1 MSTLRKFTPLVP
13 VLIVLVLLIGPSF
26 GLIGAVA
33 ARHIML
39 IAMLALMVSGLNLVL
54 GYTGEL
60 AVGQVAFYAIGAYVV
75 GFVGMTLGQTDL
87 FFGLAAV
94 IVGAIVVGLVTGVPS
109 LRLSGWP
116 LAMVTFFLVLIVPN
130 LIEIFG
136 GWTGGG
142 QGMPVDRAT
151 LFGSELGAY
160 GYYVVVVVVTAAWF
174 VVVRNTILSPHGTG
188 FLVLRQSAELAG
200 SLGMS
205 VYRTK
210 LKVYVLGTIAPA
222 LGGALF
228 AWLDGFIA
236 PDSFTFGLAITL
248 LAASVLG
255 GGTSIYG
262 ALLGATVLHFTE
274 DSLTGF
280 NQYQLIIYGLFLAVL
295 AIVLPEGV
303 IGLLRRWLGRFLP
316 APGRLVHDDT
326 HTEDPLRL
334 DDLQGKAVV
343 IEDLQKSFGGNH
355 AVRGVSLT
363 ARPGEI
369 TALIGTN
376 GSGKTTVLNM
386 VNGFLR
392 ADSGEIRLGEGADG
406 QEIGAYS
413 VDAVARAGVARTFQT
428 PIMPAGVSTVDFVAL
443 GGYLTDPASLAETVL
458 RLPGHRRRVTRATHR
473 AERLLGE
480 LGLADDLHKD
490 VDSLPLGT
498 RRLVEVARSLA
509 AKPSVPLLDEVG
521 SGLDEGDLARLEDIL
536 RRIRDAGVTII
547 LVEHNFPL
555 VMRLADHVHVLS
567 RGETL
572 AEGPPAEI
580 RGVSRVAEVYLGS
593 AGATTNEEKR

>member
-1 MSTLRKFTPLVP
+1 MEKLSRFAPLVP
-13 VLIVLVLLIGPSF
+13 ILILALLLIGPSI
-26 GLIGAVA
+26 GLIDAVG

-39 IAMLALMVSGLNLVL
+39 IAVLALMVSGLNLVL
-54 GYTGEL
+54 GYSGEL
-60 AVGQVAFYAIGAYVV
+60 AVGQVAFYAIGAYIV
-75 GFVGMTLGQTDL
+75 GFVGMSLGQSDVIV
-87 FFGLAAV
+87 GLLAV
-94 IVGAIVVGLVTGVPS
+94 IVGAIVVGLLTGVPS

-136 GWTGGG
+136 RWTGGG
-142 QGMPVDRAT
+142 QGMAVDRST
-151 LFGSELGAY
+151 LFGAELGAY
-160 GYYVVVVVVTAAWF
+160 GFYVLVVAVTATWF
-174 VVVRNTILSPHGTG
+174 AVVRNTILSPHGTG
-188 FLVLRQSAELAG
+188 FLVLRQSADLAG
-200 SLGMS
+200 ALGMS

-255 GGTSIYG
+255 GSTSIYG
-262 ALLGATVLHFTE
+262 AILGAIVLHFTE

-295 AIVLPEGV
+295 AIALPEGV
-303 IGLLRRWLGRFLP
+303 VGLVRKYAGKFLQ
-316 APGRLVHDDT
+316 APGSLVQDGVHVADT
-326 HTEDPLRL
+326 LRIDGL
-334 DDLQGKAVV
+334 KGKTVV
-343 IEDLQKSFGGNH
+343 VDGIEKSFGGNR
-355 AVRGVSLT
+355 AVRGVHLT

-386 VNGFLR
+386 INGFMR
-392 ADSGEIRLGEGADG
+392 ADAGEIRLGEGAETETLSG
-406 QEIGAYS
+406 SS
-413 VDAVARAGVARTFQT
+413 VDKVARAGVMRTFQT
-428 PIMPAGVSTVDFVAL
+428 PIMPAGVSTLDFVAL
-443 GGYLTDPASLAETVL
+443 GGYLTDPASLFATVL
-458 RLPGHRRRVTRATHR
+458 RLPSHRRRIAESTQRAKR
-473 AERLLGE
+473 ILDLLG
-480 LGLADDLHKD
+480 LKNDIHKS
-490 VDSLPLGT
+490 VDALPLGT

-509 AKPSVPLLDEVG
+509 AAPSVLLLDEVG
-521 SGLDEGDLARLEDIL
+521 SGLDEGDIERLESLL
-536 RRIRDAGVTII
+536 RQIRDAGVTII

-572 AEGPPAEI
+572 AEGPPEQI
-580 RGVSRVAEVYLGS
+580 RNDQKVAQEYLGAATSAEV
-593 AGATTNEEKR
+593 EET

>member
-1 MSTLRKFTPLVP
+1 MSSLRKFAPAIPLLLV
-13 VLIVLVLLIGPSF
+13 VVLLVGPSF

-33 ARHIML
+33 ARDIML
-39 IAMLALMVSGLNLVL
+39 VAVLALMVSGLNLVL
-54 GYTGEL
+54 GYAGEL
-60 AVGQVAFYAIGAYVV
+60 AVGQVAFYAIGAYIA
-75 GFVGMTLGQTDL
+75 GFVGVSLGQTDL
-87 FFGLAAV
+87 LIGLVAV
-94 IVGAIVVGLVTGVPS
+94 IIGAIVVGLLTGVPS

-136 GWTGGG
+136 RWTGGG
-142 QGMPVDRAT
+142 QGMAVDRAT
-151 LFGSELGAY
+151 FFGSELGAY
-160 GYYVVVVVVTAAWF
+160 GYYIVVVVVTALWF
-174 VVVRNTILSPHGTG
+174 LVVRNTILSPHGTG
-188 FLVLRQSAELAG
+188 FLVLRQSPELAG
-200 SLGMS
+200 ALGLS

-210 LKVYVLGTIAPA
+210 LKVYVLGAIAPA

-228 AWLDGFIA
+228 AWMDGFIA

-262 ALLGATVLHFTE
+262 ALLGAAVLHFTE

-280 NQYQLIIYGLFLAVL
+280 NQYQLIIFGLLLVVL
-295 AIVLPEGV
+295 AIALPDGAV
-303 IGLLRRWLGRFLP
+303 GLLRRWFSRVLP
-316 APGRLVHDDT
+316 ASGHLVTDHSHSD
-326 HTEDPLRL
+326 EALQL
-334 DDLQGKAVV
+334 DGMRGAPVV
-343 IEDLQKSFGGNH
+343 VDSLDKSFGGNH
-355 AVRGVSLT
+355 AVRGVSFT

-386 VNGFLR
+386 INGFLR
-392 ADSGEIRLGEGADG
+392 PDSGTVRLGEGD
-406 QEIGAYS
+406 QVRTLSSMS
-413 VDAVARAGVARTFQT
+413 VDAAARAGVMRTFQT
-428 PIMPAGVSTVDFVAL
+428 PIMPAGVTTVDFVAL

-458 RLPGHRRRVTRATHR
+458 RLPGHRRRVREATIR
-473 AERLLGE
+473 AERLLGA
-480 LGLADDLHKD
+480 LGLADVMDKD
-490 VDSLPLGT
+490 VDSLPLGN

-509 AKPSVPLLDEVG
+509 ASPSVLLLDEVG
-521 SGLDEGDLARLEDIL
+521 SGLDEGDLARLEDLL

-567 RGETL
+567 RGTTL
-572 AEGPPAEI
+572 VEGAPSEI
-580 RGVSRVAEVYLGS
+580 RDNPDVATEYLGTTPENTG
-593 AGATTNEEKR
+593 GAQ